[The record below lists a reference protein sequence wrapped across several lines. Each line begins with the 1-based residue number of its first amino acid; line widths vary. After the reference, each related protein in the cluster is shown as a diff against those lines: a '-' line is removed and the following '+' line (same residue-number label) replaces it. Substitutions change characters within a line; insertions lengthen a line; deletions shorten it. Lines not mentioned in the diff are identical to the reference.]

1 MAHDDSHARERGA
14 PPPRRRSRACVSAI
28 VGHNHHDRYLRPTAL
43 LGQPLPSAGAEG
55 GGLRKP
61 HVHGSVYHGSFGRL
75 VPEAMRARAAVARTP
90 VVRLAV
96 VEYLDLG
103 GVPRRDR
110 REEPGAGD
118 RSVGSGLAVEH
129 DQGVRAA
136 RARPQELLACDA
148 VAPSPFLLRGFWA
161 MSFKLMAQKPQSRRG
176 EG

>member
-1 MAHDDSHARERGA
+1 M
-14 PPPRRRSRACVSAI
+14 SAI
-28 VGHNHHDRYLRPTAL
+28 VGHNHHDRYLRPTAAPGTTAAL
-43 LGQPLPSAGAEG
+43 RGSL

-75 VPEAMRARAAVARTP
+75 VPEAMLARAAVTRTP

-96 VEYLDLG
+96 VDHLDLG

-118 RSVGSGLAVEH
+118 RSVGSGPAVEH
-129 DQGVRAA
+129 DQGVRTA
-136 RARPQELLACDA
+136 RGRRQELLACDA

>member
-1 MAHDDSHARERGA
+1 MVEERHVNDEGVKQEYDDRGGGA
-14 PPPRRRSRACVSAI
+14 QPPRPLSTTHRAPGTTAA
-28 VGHNHHDRYLRPTAL
+28 LRGSL
-43 LGQPLPSAGAEG
+43 

-75 VPEAMRARAAVARTP
+75 VPEAMRARAAVTRTP

-96 VEYLDLG
+96 VDHLDLG

-118 RSVGSGLAVEH
+118 RSVGSGPAVEH
-129 DQGVRAA
+129 DQGVRTA
-136 RARPQELLACDA
+136 RARPQELLAYDA

>member
-1 MAHDDSHARERGA
+1 MGQLAHEG
-14 PPPRRRSRACVSAI
+14 RACVSAI
-28 VGHNHHDRYLRPTAL
+28 AGHNHHDLYLRPTAL
-43 LGQPLPSAGAEG
+43 LGQLRKRR

-75 VPEAMRARAAVARTP
+75 VPEAMRARAAVTRTP

-96 VEYLDLG
+96 VDHLDRG

-148 VAPSPFLLRGFWA
+148 VAFLLRGFWA

>member
-1 MAHDDSHARERGA
+1 MAASAAGPA
-14 PPPRRRSRACVSAI
+14 VCRRSA
-28 VGHNHHDRYLRPTAL
+28 
-43 LGQPLPSAGAEG
+43 
-55 GGLRKP
+55 KP
-61 HVHGSVYHGSFGRL
+61 HVLGSVYHGSFGRS
-75 VPEAMRARAAVARTP
+75 VPEAMFSI
-90 VVRLAV
+90 AV
-96 VEYLDLG
+96 VEHLDLG

-118 RSVGSGLAVEH
+118 RSVGSGPAVEH
-129 DQGVRAA
+129 DQGVLTG

>member
-1 MAHDDSHARERGA
+1 MGQLAHEG
-14 PPPRRRSRACVSAI
+14 RACVSAI
-28 VGHNHHDRYLRPTAL
+28 AGHNHHDLYLRPTAL
-43 LGQPLPSAGAEG
+43 LGQRQRVHPTPCPPQ

-75 VPEAMRARAAVARTP
+75 VPEAMRARAAVTRTP

-96 VEYLDLG
+96 VDHLDLG

-129 DQGVRAA
+129 DQGVRTA
-136 RARPQELLACDA
+136 RACQQELLACDA

>member
-1 MAHDDSHARERGA
+1 MGQLAHEG
-14 PPPRRRSRACVSAI
+14 RACVSAI
-28 VGHNHHDRYLRPTAL
+28 AGHNHHDLYLRPTAL
-43 LGQPLPSAGAEG
+43 LGQPLPSAGAKG
-55 GGLRKP
+55 GGLHKP

-75 VPEAMRARAAVARTP
+75 VPEAMRARAAVALAP

-96 VEYLDLG
+96 VEHLDLG

-129 DQGVRAA
+129 DQPVRTA

>member
-1 MAHDDSHARERGA
+1 MRASVGRRRRGDVA
-14 PPPRRRSRACVSAI
+14 GPACRRSWGTTTTTAIYDPPRSWDNRCPPREPR
-28 VGHNHHDRYLRPTAL
+28 
-43 LGQPLPSAGAEG
+43 

-75 VPEAMRARAAVARTP
+75 GPEALRARAAVARAP

-96 VEYLDLG
+96 VEHLDLG

-118 RSVGSGLAVEH
+118 RSVGSGPAVEH
-129 DQGVRAA
+129 DQGVRTA

>member
-1 MAHDDSHARERGA
+1 MHSETATAATAYCRQRKARLHVAQDEGM
-14 PPPRRRSRACVSAI
+14 RASV
-28 VGHNHHDRYLRPTAL
+28 
-43 LGQPLPSAGAEG
+43 
-55 GGLRKP
+55 GLRKP

-75 VPEAMRARAAVARTP
+75 VPEAMLARAAVTRTP

-96 VEYLDLG
+96 VEHLDLG

-118 RSVGSGLAVEH
+118 RSVGSGPAVEH
-129 DQGVRAA
+129 DQGVRTA